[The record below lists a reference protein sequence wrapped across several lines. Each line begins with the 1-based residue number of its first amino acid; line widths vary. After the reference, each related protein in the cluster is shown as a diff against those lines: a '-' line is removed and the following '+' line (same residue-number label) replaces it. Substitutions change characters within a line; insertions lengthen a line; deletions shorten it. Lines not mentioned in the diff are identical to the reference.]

1 MSDSPDTIPTP
12 GREPPRQTD
21 GEVLFTVTVK
31 KKQLL
36 ALIGIVS
43 AVASPGIAAF
53 SKSCNAEDKADQVQA
68 LATVAT
74 QTTDVE
80 ADAAYKVW
88 RKESAANRAD
98 IAAVADKVNRL
109 IDKVDIQE
117 AALAGVLSK
126 PDRARFRQRT
136 GAKPT
141 PKVELAVKPPPPPT
155 PEAAAAAVAPPPGV
169 KPP

>member
-1 MSDSPDTIPTP
+1 
-12 GREPPRQTD
+12 
-21 GEVLFTVTVK
+21 
-31 KKQLL
+31 
-36 ALIGIVS
+36 
-43 AVASPGIAAF
+43 
-53 SKSCNAEDKADQVQA
+53 VQA
-68 LATVAT
+68 IATVAT

-126 PDRARFRQRT
+126 PDRARFRQRS
-136 GAKPT
+136 GGKPT
-141 PKVELAVKPPPPPT
+141 RVELAVKPPPPPT